1 MSRQSRSA
9 SIPIPPSSTAR
20 SLESVI
26 PMSFSPSPASRQR
39 LSSMTTPVSSSPGR
53 AAPPISRSVSASYS
67 SALGGA
73 PRGRQTG
80 PAQTPVPVFEPRII
94 RATTS
99 PAPPR
104 DPACNTTYSP
114 ATSPARP
121 RRLSA
126 GVRSQ
131 SAFGSSSLTQRS
143 APQATHAT
151 PSVSQ
156 GFPRPAYLDYSSLRD
171 MLHAEPTPSQLV
183 QVARP
188 APYTVTP
195 QDVRSSASPAPPSIP
210 YPYFRRD
217 LSPLGDSDDESTEH
231 SPPPQP
237 PALGAVTV
245 LSTNTVLMLPTRWS
259 EQDRT
264 PALSI
269 SLDGRELTF
278 TGPSCI
284 GDRESSAARAN
295 HPIPPACGIY
305 YYEVEIVHKCQK
317 GPISVGFSAPDVR
330 LSRLPGWERN
340 SWGYHADDG
349 WAFPGHK
356 DGSPYGPTFD
366 TGDVIGCGV
375 DFSQNRV
382 FYTKN
387 GTFLGMVFENVGKT
401 TEIYPSIGMRQT
413 NECIRANFGN
423 APFRFDIAEHVRAQ
437 RDNVWA
443 GIMETPIDWGLLG
456 LGPRKT
462 EEERKTEELK
472 ASEKVNYLEDE
483 ETKGPLRKIVLAY
496 LAHHGYAR
504 TAREFQK
511 QCAERSKS
519 ASISEPVQTKIEPAD
534 EDAAMTMDTDD
545 NPTASRSGKA
555 AVRDESEFGLDDD
568 LNTRLSITNAIIRGD
583 IDTALSLIR
592 THHSTVLEREQ
603 GLVLF
608 RLRCRKFVELV
619 LEAGEALRKVKEAE
633 REAALERAKEAETGE
648 HPSVEGGGDDIVG
661 EMDGVG
667 AMDVDDPSLEAHH
680 TPSTSTPT
688 VSDTTLVGAP
698 AAASA
703 ATSAQNT
710 HAALAAVAK
719 AALHIA
725 LSYGQTL
732 ETDYKSDLRPGV
744 RAHLRRT
751 FGVVA
756 YDDPIAAGGE
766 VAEMAGQAARDAL
779 AAEVNQAIL
788 ESQGRPAHPAL
799 ETLYRQASACVTR
812 LGQLGAGAAAFA
824 DVRKEFLEG

>member
-1 MSRQSRSA
+1 M
-9 SIPIPPSSTAR
+9 
-20 SLESVI
+20 V
-26 PMSFSPSPASRQR
+26 
-39 LSSMTTPVSSSPGR
+39 
-53 AAPPISRSVSASYS
+53 
-67 SALGGA
+67 
-73 PRGRQTG
+73 PRGRPTG
-80 PAQTPVPVFEPRII
+80 PAQSTLPVFEPRII

-99 PAPPR
+99 PTPSR
-104 DPACNTTYSP
+104 DPGCNAPYSP
-114 ATSPARP
+114 STSPVRP

-126 GVRSQ
+126 GVRPQ
-131 SAFGSSSLTQRS
+131 SAVSSSSLSQRS
-143 APQATHAT
+143 IPLATHGNAPT
-151 PSVSQ
+151 SQ
-156 GFPRPAYLDYSSLRD
+156 GFPRPTYLDYSSLRE
-171 MLHAEPTPSQLV
+171 MLHTEPAPSPLV
-183 QVARP
+183 PVARST
-188 APYTVTP
+188 AYSVASS
-195 QDVRSSASPAPPSIP
+195 DARSSASPAPPAIP
-210 YPYFRRD
+210 YPYIRRE
-217 LSPLGDSDDESTEH
+217 LSPVGDSDDESIAT
-231 SPPPQP
+231 PPPSQP
-237 PALGAVTV
+237 TTLGAVTV

-264 PALSI
+264 PSLSV

-278 TGPSCI
+278 TGPSCM

-295 HPIPPACGIY
+295 QPIPPACGIY
-305 YYEVEIVHKCQK
+305 YYEVEIVHKCPK
-317 GPISVGFSAPDVR
+317 GFSAPDVR

-387 GTFLGMVFENVGKT
+387 GSFLGMVFENVGKAT
-401 TEIYPSIGMRQT
+401 DIYPCIGMRQT
-413 NECIRANFGN
+413 NESIRANFGN
-423 APFRFDIAEHVRAQ
+423 APFRFAIEEHVRAQ
-437 RDNVWA
+437 RDHVWD
-443 GIMETPIDWGLLG
+443 GIMNSPVDWSVLG
-456 LGPRKT
+456 LASRKT
-462 EEERKTEELK
+462 EERKMEDR
-472 ASEKVNYLEDE
+472 KVAETTTVEDE
-483 ETKGPLRKIVLAY
+483 ESKAPLRKLVLAY

-504 TAREFQK
+504 TARAFQK
-511 QCAERSKS
+511 QCTERSQV
-519 ASISEPVQTKIEPAD
+519 ASTIVQVQTKTEPED
-534 EDAAMTMDTDD
+534 EDAAMMETDET
-545 NPTASRSGKA
+545 PA
-555 AVRDESEFGLDDD
+555 AGSSTRPKVDVKRDSEFGLDYD

-583 IDTALSLIR
+583 IDTALTLIR
-592 THHSTVLEREQ
+592 VDHSTVLEREQ

-633 REAALERAKEAETGE
+633 REAALARAKDPALTDDSAIDGA
-648 HPSVEGGGDDIVG
+648 GDGAVG
-661 EMDGVG
+661 EMDGMG
-667 AMDVDDPSLEAHH
+667 AMDVDDPSPEAHS

-688 VSDTTLVGAP
+688 VSTSVSVVSVTPASPIAP
-698 AAASA
+698 SPVQTA
-703 ATSAQNT
+703 
-710 HAALAAVAK
+710 HAALAALAK
-719 AALHIA
+719 NALHTA

-732 ETDYKSDLRPGV
+732 EADYKSDLRPGV

-756 YDDPIAAGGE
+756 YDDPIAVGGE